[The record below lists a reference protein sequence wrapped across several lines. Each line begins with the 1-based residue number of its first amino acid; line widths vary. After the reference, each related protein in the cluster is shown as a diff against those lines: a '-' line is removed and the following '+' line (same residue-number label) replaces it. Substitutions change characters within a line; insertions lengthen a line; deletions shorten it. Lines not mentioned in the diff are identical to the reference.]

1 MISVS
6 GRKWEEEKISKRLI
20 EKIEQ
25 EYNFSK
31 IVSKLIIS
39 RKFNKEEIFSIN
51 NNLKLSNFFKNNPD
65 FIKSVNLVEKLI
77 KNKENI
83 CIFGDYDVDG
93 SASTSLLVNFF
104 QNINQP
110 NFYFI
115 PDRVKDGYGASIEI
129 FKKIILKNPKLV
141 IMVDCGST
149 SNDAINFLNQ
159 NNVKSLVIDHH
170 EINLPYPDAN
180 IIINPKKNNGYLEY
194 DYLCATTLTYFFL
207 EMLAKKIN
215 CKINLKKYL
224 INVLLATVCDVMP
237 LRKLNRLIAKNVINE
252 FKINENKVFKKL
264 YELNGKK
271 NNISINDLG
280 YLIGPILNSGGR
292 LGKSNYATELLS
304 TENQKLINKRSLE
317 LISLNEKRKR
327 IENITLKNIDF
338 SKLENQNTNVIIYYN
353 PNINEGL
360 IGIIA
365 SRLKDYF
372 NKPSIVIT
380 NSNNILKG
388 SARSIYEYNIGR
400 VIKLSLDRNLI
411 VNGGGHNMAA
421 GFSLKKENLS
431 NFKLFVNSDFSK
443 NNISLNNLYTY
454 DFEASS
460 SVLNKEFYNDIKKM
474 EPFGTGNP
482 LPTFFFKDLKVI
494 KSSLLNKK
502 HISCILKSKRGFSI
516 NSISFDSNNN
526 EIGKYLLNYKRNLNV
541 IGQISE
547 NFWNNKKTLQ
557 LIIKDIII

>member
-39 RKFNKEEIFSIN
+39 RKFNKEEIYSIN

-104 QNINQP
+104 QSINHP

-115 PDRVKDGYGASIEI
+115 PDRVRDGYGASIEI

-149 SNDAINFLNQ
+149 SKDAINFLNQ
-159 NNVKSLVIDHH
+159 NNIKSLVIDHH

-264 YELNGKK
+264 YELNNKK
-271 NNISINDLG
+271 NDISINDLG
-280 YLIGPILNSGGR
+280 YLIGPILNAGGR

-304 TENQKLINKRSLE
+304 TENQKIINKRSLE
-317 LISLNEKRKR
+317 LINLNEKRKR
-327 IENITLKNIDF
+327 IEDITLKNIDF
-338 SKLENQNTNVIIYYN
+338 SKLKNQNTNVIIYYN

-388 SARSIYEYNIGR
+388 SARSIYKYNIGR

-411 VNGGGHNMAA
+411 INGGGHNMAA

-431 NFKLFVNSDFSK
+431 NFETFVNNDFLKNNVSSK
-443 NNISLNNLYTY
+443 NVFMY

-460 SVLNKEFYNDIKKM
+460 SVLNKEFYEDIKKM

-482 LPTFFFKDLKVI
+482 LPTFLFKDLKI
-494 KSSLLNKK
+494 LKSSLLNKK
-502 HISCILKSKRGFSI
+502 HISCILKSKKGFSI

-526 EIGKYLLNYKRNLNV
+526 EIGKYLLNYKKNFNV
-541 IGQISE
+541 IGQITE

-557 LIIKDIII
+557 LIIKDIIM